1 MASLKLAVRR
11 ALGRCPKDITR
22 PPNCVNQI
30 LVGSPVDLGSKPT
43 DMRLH
48 DLRFGVEV
56 KLPYL
61 LKEHG
66 ARDHTN
72 GIAPEIFEQPEG
84 TPLAEGR
91 SSCRRVS
98 PFVRSDPFPDRRR
111 EMSSEPERVE
121 GGAQARSAERSVQK
135 TRRASSNSRHPRHST
150 LPPDHQ
156 CR

>member
-48 DLRFGVEV
+48 DLCFGVEL

-61 LKEHG
+61 SKNHGPLDNTTALWQEHF
-66 ARDHTN
+66 
-72 GIAPEIFEQPEG
+72 IQPE
-84 TPLAEGR
+84 
-91 SSCRRVS
+91 
-98 PFVRSDPFPDRRR
+98 
-111 EMSSEPERVE
+111 
-121 GGAQARSAERSVQK
+121 
-135 TRRASSNSRHPRHST
+135 HPRLKDELAAPALYLSCDK
-150 LPPDHQ
+150 PNFQ
-156 CR
+156 K